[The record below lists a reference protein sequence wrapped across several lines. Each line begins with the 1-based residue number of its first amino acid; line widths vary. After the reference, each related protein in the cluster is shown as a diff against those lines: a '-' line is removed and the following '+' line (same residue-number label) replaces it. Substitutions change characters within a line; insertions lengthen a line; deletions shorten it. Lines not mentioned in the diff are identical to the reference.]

1 MKNYMLIK
9 NLLISLVVSIAVVFV
24 VLALSSIIL
33 LKTNMNDALV
43 NVLNLISFSIGAFT
57 GGLTIS
63 KLFKE
68 KGLVYG
74 LINGLVLFSISFII
88 SLIINFSAPSLFSLI
103 KLIAISISS
112 LIGGV
117 IGVNTK
123 KKRSI

>member
-1 MKNYMLIK
+1 MKNNMLIK

-43 NVLNLISFSIGAFT
+43 NVLNLISFSIGAFA

-88 SLIINFSAPSLFSLI
+88 SLVINFSAPSLFSLI
-103 KLIAISISS
+103 KLIAISFFS
-112 LIGGV
+112 LVGGV

>member
-1 MKNYMLIK
+1 MKNNMLIK

-33 LKTNMNDALV
+33 RKTNMNDAFV

-103 KLIAISISS
+103 KLIAISFFS
-112 LIGGV
+112 LVGGV

>member
-1 MKNYMLIK
+1 MKNNMLIK

-68 KGLVYG
+68 KGLAYG

-88 SLIINFSAPSLFSLI
+88 SLVINFSAPSLFSLI
-103 KLIAISISS
+103 KLIAISFFS
-112 LIGGV
+112 LVGGV